1 MPLTEPIDIQTILEK
16 GNRVQIPKI
25 IQYKIESDQVL
36 NVGLLPLNSHGRWHY
51 FYAKMDKQGR
61 IFVPKLT
68 LEHLVK
74 ENNQNL
80 VGYVF
85 QVRLLPA

>member
-1 MPLTEPIDIQTILEK
+1 LPLTEPIDIQTVLEK

-25 IQYKIESDQVL
+25 IQYKIGPDQVL
-36 NVGLLPLNSHGRWHY
+36 NVGLLPLNSHGSWRY

-68 LEHLVK
+68 SERLVR

-80 VGYVF
+80 VGCIF
-85 QVRLLPA
+85 QVRLLPV